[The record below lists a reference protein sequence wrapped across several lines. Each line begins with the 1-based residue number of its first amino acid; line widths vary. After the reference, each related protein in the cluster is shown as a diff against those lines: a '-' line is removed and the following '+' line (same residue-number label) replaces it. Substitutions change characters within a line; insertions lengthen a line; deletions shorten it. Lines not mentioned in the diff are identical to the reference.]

1 MFKYRTQHIYKLNI
15 FQDMHGCTGN
25 VDYFLWPRNDIERIE
40 CVMFSKWKDEI
51 GPYKR
56 IEVG

>member
-1 MFKYRTQHIYKLNI
+1 MYKLNI